1 MLENKMVLDELYIEN
16 DEENNEEYRERMN
29 HEIDREMEGY
39 YE

>member
-29 HEIDREMEGY
+29 YEIDRELEGY
-39 YE
+39 YD